1 MDCLKAA
8 ACAGAGVPPVKDGS
22 AECAWPGCAF
32 RTQRAQARKAADRML
47 LEHVAARQLLEHY
60 EAAYVPTQLAD

>member
-1 MDCLKAA
+1 M
-8 ACAGAGVPPVKDGS
+8 PPVKDGR

-32 RTQRAQARKAADRML
+32 RTPKAEARKAADRML

-60 EAAYVPTQLAD
+60 EAAHVPHQLAD